1 MLSLCLS
8 LLFYFFS
15 SYVFLKN
22 LHQGYVTQGRAS
34 FFREQHAIAR
44 SGTIVWSALKQF
56 AVRET
61 EIMTDFKINADDA
74 DHSVI
79 VIYLVPRA
87 KRDVRQDLFRRSD
100 SYEQL
105 RSSLKGVSAN

>member
-1 MLSLCLS
+1 M
-8 LLFYFFS
+8 
-15 SYVFLKN
+15 
-22 LHQGYVTQGRAS
+22 
-34 FFREQHAIAR
+34 
-44 SGTIVWSALKQF
+44 
-56 AVRET
+56 

-79 VIYLVPRA
+79 VIYLVSRA
-87 KRDVRQDLFRRSD
+87 KRDIRQDLFQRSD